1 MFLSITGSRPGWSI
15 LRALCW
21 RSTAMGECRDG
32 EGMFESLAV
41 PRVGGGLQYDAVLVD
56 IMGSLTHEST
66 TVGTAVHVAARIESV
81 NKPCGNATPVSNIN
95 ANIQRALWPALRRS
109 SLSL

>member
-66 TVGTAVHVAARIESV
+66 TVR
-81 NKPCGNATPVSNIN
+81 
-95 ANIQRALWPALRRS
+95 RLRFFWTQIWGKTCVPNWS
-109 SLSL
+109 G